1 MSGGAIP
8 ARMYR
13 SLVLVGFRHPVMQL
27 QLSLRAGSSFFA
39 WVDLSHSWQAYSA
52 VEKLRV
58 RAVARSVLGHAPHL
72 VLVSLG
78 RMLLKK
84 C

>member
-1 MSGGAIP
+1 
-8 ARMYR
+8 MYR